1 MALKGVVIDPGHGG
15 TDPGAVANNLKEKDY
30 TLLISKY
37 MYDRFKELGIPVKM
51 TRDTDVTLSPRERVN
66 KVKSFYGNGKDV
78 VVISNHLNAG
88 GGDGAEVIYALRNNS
103 TLSKKILN
111 ELEKEGQ
118 NVRKYYQQRLPSNP
132 IKDYYFMQRDT
143 PNNETVTVEYGFIDS
158 SKDDVEQI
166 KNNYKNYAE
175 AVIRAVLDYK
185 NLPYKAPA
193 GEGYYTVKK
202 GDNLWDIAHKYGM
215 TVSEL
220 KELNKLSTNNLKIGQ
235 TLKIAKN
242 DEKNPDEYLIYKVK
256 NGDNLW
262 DIAKKYDTT
271 VSTLKSINNLKSE
284 NLTINQQLFIPKT
297 NNLGIKN
304 DNIYTVKKGDTLY
317 DIAEKYNVSI
327 NDIKEKNNLTS
338 NMLKIGQV
346 LEIPNSSTGEVNYI
360 VQKSDNLNTI
370 ANKYGVTVSD
380 IKKLNNL
387 KTNTLQIG
395 QVLKI
400 PGSTNYNT
408 YTVKSGDSLW
418 KIANKYNTTVN
429 KLKIINNLDSTVLQI
444 GQKLLLPTM

>member
-66 KVKSFYGNGKDV
+66 KVKSFYGDGKDV

-158 SKDDVEQI
+158 PKDDVEQI
-166 KNNYKNYAE
+166 KNNYENYAE

-185 NLPYKAPA
+185 NLPYKAPV

-202 GDNLWDIAHKYGM
+202 GDTIFMG
-215 TVSEL
+215 
-220 KELNKLSTNNLKIGQ
+220 NN
-235 TLKIAKN
+235 
-242 DEKNPDEYLIYKVK
+242 E
-256 NGDNLW
+256 
-262 DIAKKYDTT
+262 
-271 VSTLKSINNLKSE
+271 
-284 NLTINQQLFIPKT
+284 
-297 NNLGIKN
+297 
-304 DNIYTVKKGDTLY
+304 
-317 DIAEKYNVSI
+317 
-327 NDIKEKNNLTS
+327 
-338 NMLKIGQV
+338 
-346 LEIPNSSTGEVNYI
+346 
-360 VQKSDNLNTI
+360 
-370 ANKYGVTVSD
+370 
-380 IKKLNNL
+380 
-387 KTNTLQIG
+387 
-395 QVLKI
+395 
-400 PGSTNYNT
+400 
-408 YTVKSGDSLW
+408 
-418 KIANKYNTTVN
+418 
-429 KLKIINNLDSTVLQI
+429 
-444 GQKLLLPTM
+444 